1 MRSFLV
7 SVGLVEKDGEPAGKN
22 LGGVVAVEEEGGHC
36 SQPARVD
43 WVEVGMIAAAE
54 ADMIA
59 GMGQSRA
66 TSEAVGMFALQIIV
80 SPEGRY
86 ISSGNEYQEG
96 VDCRLMEEL

>member
-1 MRSFLV
+1 M

-43 WVEVGMIAAAE
+43 WVEVG
-54 ADMIA
+54 MIA